1 MNKVILLGFLGR
13 DPESRFTQSG
23 MAVCKFS
30 VATNEYAKGEK
41 KTTWHNVTCFGKTA
55 ELAQAHLA
63 KGRQVSIEGRIDYQ
77 SWEKDGVK
85 HTTTVIIADRVE
97 FISGGTD
104 RDNTPRAEAQA
115 QQDHEPRRGA
125 EDDVPF

>member
-1 MNKVILLGFLGR
+1 MNKVWLLGFLGK

-30 VATNEYAKGEK
+30 VATNEYSKGEK
-41 KTTWHNVTCFGKTA
+41 KVAWHNVTCFGKTA
-55 ELAQAHLA
+55 ELAQAHLT
-63 KGRQVSIEGRIDYQ
+63 KGRQVSIEGRIDNQ

-104 RDNTPRAEAQA
+104 REAPRAEGRQE
-115 QQDHEPRRGA
+115 QEPGRGSG
-125 EDDVPF
+125 DDIPF

>member
-1 MNKVILLGFLGR
+1 MNKAILIGNLGR

-55 ELAQAHLA
+55 EVAQAHLA
-63 KGRQVSIEGRIDYQ
+63 KGRQVAIEGRIDYQ

-97 FISGGTD
+97 FISGGQD
-104 RDNTPRAEAQA
+104 REAPRAEAQVQHE
-115 QQDHEPRRGA
+115 QQRGTDS
-125 EDDVPF
+125 ESDIPF